1 MASELRVNTL
11 KDAAGNNSIATSVVA
26 SGSAKMWVNFDGT
39 ASGAAA
45 RGSYNV
51 SSMTDEG
58 TGRYEVNINNNMSD
72 ANYGLSTAGIEN
84 GTTGTNIYIS
94 NNQAP
99 TSSVIEVEYT
109 KPGTGPADVAYNYVT
124 AHGDLA

>member
-1 MASELRVNTL
+1 MSTVHCNT
-11 KDAAGNNSIATSVVA
+11 IQTS
-26 SGSAKMWVNFDGT
+26 SGGAVTLTKQSAAKMWVNFDGT

-58 TGRYEVNINNNMSD
+58 TGRYEVNINNSMSD

-84 GTTGTNIYIS
+84 GTTGANIYIS

-99 TSSVIEVEYT
+99 TSSVIEIEYT
-109 KPGTGPADVAYNYVT
+109 KPGTGPYDVAYNYVT

>member
-1 MASELRVNTL
+1 M
-11 KDAAGNNSIATSVVA
+11 TSVLNVDTIADKAGTGPVA
-26 SGSAKMWVNFDGT
+26 LTKQSAAKMWVNFDGT
-39 ASGAAA
+39 ASGAAS

-84 GTTGTNIYIS
+84 GTTGANIYIS
-94 NNQAP
+94 NNQVP
-99 TSSVIEVEYT
+99 TSSVIEIEYA
-109 KPGTGPADVAYNYVT
+109 KPGTSPYDVAYNYVT